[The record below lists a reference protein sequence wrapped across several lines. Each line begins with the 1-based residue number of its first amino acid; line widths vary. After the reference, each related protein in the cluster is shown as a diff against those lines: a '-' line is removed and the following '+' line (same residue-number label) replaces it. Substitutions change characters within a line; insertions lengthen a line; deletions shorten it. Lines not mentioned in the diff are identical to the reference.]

1 MSWYLCLWVNL
12 YMDKGFVFM
21 LYVWVLYGFVGVY
34 MGIMG
39 YVFMLYVWVLYGFMG
54 VYMGLEFILVEVF
67 IWVYTGLGLYGF
79 IWIWM

>member
-1 MSWYLCLWVNL
+1 M
-12 YMDKGFVFM
+12 
-21 LYVWVLYGFVGVY
+21 GVY